1 VLATPTSKSLS
12 ADDLVN
18 FDRFIA
24 RQLLVGLEDEI
35 ETLTSNSVAWIY
47 EHLGPDYSW
56 PGNIS
61 ALRSAFTNEAENTT
75 RFANEVESRRPV

>member
-24 RQLLVGLEDEI
+24 RQLLVGLEGEI

-56 PGNIS
+56 PGNIRE
-61 ALRSAFTNEAENTT
+61 LEQCVRSVMIRGSYSPPSEGD
-75 RFANEVESRRPV
+75 S